1 MLRPNILDCTLRD
14 GGYYNNW
21 FFSKLF
27 VEKYINIMSL
37 VNVNYIELGFRF
49 LDKDKIRGP
58 NAYTRDHY
66 INSLSIPKKTKIG
79 VMINAIDFV
88 GSDYDIKKKINI
100 IFPKLKN
107 SRIDFI
113 RIACHADEIF
123 KIGHIINFLQKL
135 DRQVMINI
143 MQISEIKEKNIKD
156 ICAFLKKNKIGVLYL
171 ADSLGCLKPS
181 TFLNIIKKFRKY
193 WNGSMGVHTHDNM
206 NYALSNSIAAYKAGV
221 KWIDGT
227 VLGMGRGAGNV
238 KTEDLVTFFNKRK
251 NKELDNFSKKYLE
264 PLKKKY
270 NWGGNKYY
278 KIAAINK
285 IHPTYVQLILS
296 DQRYKNLNLIKI
308 LFNLKKINSIKF
320 DPYNLHNSLLNNHF
334 YKKNNLKFKTLNKKE
349 FLLIGSANIS
359 KKIKQIESLI
369 SNNNFYVIALN
380 STKHIKENLIDL
392 RVACHPLRI
401 LSEIESYKKINNNM
415 VIPFNFLPKK
425 FFNLIKSK
433 KNIFNYEIKL
443 CKKNENIIINQ
454 KYSKIPYILGVSY
467 GLAIAVAAKC
477 RSVTLIGFN
486 QYKKNDILNDET
498 KKVLFLYKKRFNN
511 IKFNIIN

>member
-1 MLRPNILDCTLRD
+1 MIKPNILDCTLRD

-21 FFSKLF
+21 FFSKSF
-27 VEKYINIMSL
+27 VEKYINIMSS
-37 VNVNYIELGFRF
+37 VNINYIELGFRF

-58 NAYTRDHY
+58 NAYTSESY
-66 INSLSIPKKTKIG
+66 INSLAIPQKTKIG
-79 VMINAIDFV
+79 VMINASDFV
-88 GSDYDIKKKINI
+88 GPDYDMKKKINI
-100 IFPKLKN
+100 IFPNLKK
-107 SRIDFI
+107 SRINFI
-113 RIACHADEIF
+113 RIACHSDEIF
-123 KIGHIINFLQKL
+123 KIDYILRFLQKL
-135 DRQVMINI
+135 DKQVMINI
-143 MQISEIKEKNIKD
+143 MQISEIKDKNIKN
-156 ICAFLKKNKIGVLYL
+156 ICNFLKKKKISVLYL

-181 TFLNIIKKFRKY
+181 IFLSIIKKFGKY
-193 WNGSMGVHTHDNM
+193 WNGPVGVHTHDNM

-221 KWIDGT
+221 NWIDGT

-238 KTEDLVTFFNKRK
+238 KTEDLITFFYKKK
-251 NKELDNFSKKYLE
+251 NKKLRNFSTKYLE

-278 KIAAINK
+278 KIAAVNK

-296 DQRYKNLNLIKI
+296 DHRYKNLNLNKI

-320 DPYNLHNSLLNNHF
+320 DPYNLQNSLLNNHF
-334 YKKNNLKFKTLNKKE
+334 HKKNNLKFRNLNKKE
-349 FLLIGSANIS
+349 FLLIGSANIT
-359 KKIKQIESLI
+359 KKIRRVENLI
-369 SNNNFYVIALN
+369 NNNNFYVVALN

-392 RVACHPLRI
+392 RAACHPLRI
-401 LSEIESYKKINNNM
+401 LSEIESYKKINNNI

-425 FFNLIKSK
+425 FFNLIKSN
-433 KNIFNYEIKL
+433 KNIFNYEIRL
-443 CKKNENIIINQ
+443 CKKNENITVNQ